1 LWKVFGSFWVLISL
15 FLSAMKIYEI
25 PKGATTLEHLRRA
38 DRPDP
43 KPGPSDILVRI
54 RATALNYRDHAII
67 TGKYRYGLD
76 HDTIPCSDG
85 AGEVVAVGAN
95 VTRFKPGDCVIPTFF
110 QVWIDG
116 APPKNRG
123 ALGSPVDGTLA
134 EFVSLH
140 EDGWVAMPKSLS
152 LEEAA
157 TLPCAGPT
165 AWNALMTVG
174 TRVKPGDT
182 VLCLGTGGVSMFALQ
197 FALAAGARVLV
208 TSSSDEKIERARG
221 FGAFAGVN
229 YRTHPDWAKEVI
241 ALTGGRGVDCVIE
254 NGGMGTLAR
263 SFECLG
269 YGGKV
274 ALIGVLA
281 GPQGN
286 ANPHDLMFKNASLHG
301 IGVGSR
307 ASLEQLIQAI
317 EVNQIKPI
325 IEKVFPFDLAVDAF
339 RLQASGNFLGKI
351 VIKL

>member
-1 LWKVFGSFWVLISL
+1 VCSSDL
-15 FLSAMKIYEI
+15 
-25 PKGATTLEHLRRA
+25 
-38 DRPDP
+38 DR
-43 KPGPSDILVRI
+43 
-54 RATALNYRDHAII
+54 
-67 TGKYRYGLD
+67 
-76 HDTIPCSDG
+76 
-85 AGEVVAVGAN
+85 
-95 VTRFKPGDCVIPTFF
+95 VIPTFF

-116 APPKNRG
+116 APPKNRR
-123 ALGSPVDGTLA
+123 ALGSPLDGTLA
-134 EFVSLH
+134 ELVALH

-152 LEEAA
+152 FEEAA

-165 AWNALMTVG
+165 AWNALMNVG

-182 VLCLGTGGVSMFALQ
+182 VLSLGTGGVSMFALQ
-197 FALAAGARVLV
+197 FARAAGARVIV
-208 TSSSDEKIERARG
+208 TSSSDAKIECALAL
-221 FGAFAGVN
+221 GASDGVN
-229 YRTHPDWAKEVI
+229 YKTHPDWEKKVI

-254 NGGMGTLAR
+254 NGGVGTLAR

-317 EVNQIKPI
+317 EVNHIKPI
-325 IEKVFPFDLAVDAF
+325 IEKVFPFDQAADAF
-339 RLQASGNFLGKI
+339 SLQASGNFLGKI
-351 VIKL
+351 VIAV